1 MALRSRWPGDAA
13 LAGWGRVIDEVHAA
27 GGAMGPQIWHVGA
40 VVVPEARWEPPG
52 PIESPSGLNAPN
64 EPRGIAMSEKDIADT
79 IRAFGRAGEAARR
92 LGFDLVEIHGAHG
105 YLIDQFFWEATNG
118 RKEAFGGATL
128 KEHARFAAEVVKAM
142 RAGVG
147 PEIPISLRV
156 SQWKIQDYSVR
167 LATSPEAMSLSSGP
181 STST

>member
-1 MALRSRWPGDAA
+1 
-13 LAGWGRVIDEVHAA
+13 
-27 GGAMGPQIWHVGA
+27 
-40 VVVPEARWEPPG
+40 
-52 PIESPSGLNAPN
+52 
-64 EPRGIAMSEKDIADT
+64 MSEKDIADT

-105 YLIDQFFWEATNG
+105 YLIDQFFWEAPNG

-128 KEHARFAAEVVKAM
+128 KERARFAAEVVKAM

>member
-1 MALRSRWPGDAA
+1 
-13 LAGWGRVIDEVHAA
+13 
-27 GGAMGPQIWHVGA
+27 MGPQIWHVGA

-156 SQWKIQDYSVR
+156 SQWKRQDYSVR